1 MTPDVHSPALP
12 ANLRRKRRLGRADR
26 SMAGLWFWEIDRLQ
40 LLLVA
45 ILVAIGLV
53 AVAAASPSAAHRY
66 SNEAAGQLSSMH
78 YFYRQLV
85 WVAIAIPVCLFT
97 SMLSKTE
104 ARRFGL
110 IGAAVFTVMLMA
122 VPLVGVNIN
131 GARRWLEIGMQ
142 FQPSEFLKP
151 FFAVAIAFV
160 LSLKLHD
167 KTLPVGAITFGMT
180 ALVAAFLLMQPDLG
194 QTIIYCSIWG
204 VLMIL
209 SGASKKH
216 MLLLAILGPV
226 LVIGA
231 YFTFDHV
238 ANRIDGFLFGAG
250 DTFQVERAKAT
261 ITAGGWLG
269 VGPGAG
275 EAKFGLPEA
284 HTDYIFSVIGEE
296 FGLIACIAIAMLYF
310 SFVARAIFRLLD
322 EKDLFVLLAAAGITT
337 QFGMQA
343 LINMAVNVNLAPS
356 KGMTLPFIS
365 YGGSSMIALGIGFG
379 LLLAFTRRNPFLA
392 RPSETE
398 MWSDQ

>member
-1 MTPDVHSPALP
+1 MTPDVNSPALP

-26 SMAGLWFWEIDRLQ
+26 SMAGLWFWEIDRLL

-66 SNEAAGQLSSMH
+66 STSTDQLSSMH

-85 WVAIAIPVCLFT
+85 WVLIAAPVCLFT
-97 SMLSKTE
+97 SMLSKIE
-104 ARRFGL
+104 ARRFALAG
-110 IGAAVFTVMLMA
+110 AVFFGALLMA
-122 VPLVGVNIN
+122 VPVAGETIN
-131 GARRWLEIGMQ
+131 GAKRWIDLGMQ

-151 FFAVAIAFV
+151 FFAVAIAWL

-167 KTLPVGAITFGMT
+167 KTLPVGWVTGGVT
-180 ALVAAFLLMQPDLG
+180 ALVALFLLAQPDLG
-194 QTIIYCSIWG
+194 QTIIYVSIWA

-216 MLLLAILGPV
+216 MIFLGILGPA
-226 LVIGA
+226 LLLGA
-231 YFTFDHV
+231 YFMFDHV
-238 ANRIDGFLFGAG
+238 AARIDGFLFGSG

-275 EAKFGLPEA
+275 QAKFGLPEA

-296 FGLIACIAIAMLYF
+296 FGLIACIAIALLF
-310 SFVARAIFRLLD
+310 FTFVARAMFRLLD
-322 EKDLFVLLAAAGITT
+322 EKDLFVMLAAAGITT
-337 QFGMQA
+337 QLGVQA

-365 YGGSSMIALGIGFG
+365 YGGSSMIALGLGFG

-392 RPSETE
+392 RQSDTELWSEG
-398 MWSDQ
+398 

>member
-1 MTPDVHSPALP
+1 MTPDIHSPALP

-40 LLLVA
+40 LLLVT

-66 SNEAAGQLSSMH
+66 STTTEALAPMH
-78 YFYRQLV
+78 YFYRQLI
-85 WVAIAIPVCLFT
+85 WVMIAAPVCLFT
-97 SMLSKTE
+97 SMLSKVE
-104 ARRFGL
+104 ARRFALAGAVIFGL
-110 IGAAVFTVMLMA
+110 LLMA
-122 VPLVGVNIN
+122 VPVAGVTIN
-131 GARRWLEIGMQ
+131 GARRWIDLGMQ

-151 FFAVAIAFV
+151 FFAVGIAWL

-167 KTLPVGAITFGMT
+167 KTLPVGLITGGLT
-180 ALVAAFLLMQPDLG
+180 ALVSALLLMQPDLG
-194 QTIIYCSIWG
+194 QTIIYCSIWA

-216 MLLLAILGPV
+216 MIMLAVLGP
-226 LVIGA
+226 LLIIGA
-231 YFTFDHV
+231 YFGFDHV
-238 ANRIDGFLFGAG
+238 ANRIDGFIFGSG

-296 FGLIACIAIAMLYF
+296 FGLIACLAIALLYF
-310 SFVARAIFRLLD
+310 TFVARAFFRLLD
-322 EKDLFVLLAAAGITT
+322 EKDLFVMLAAAGITT
-337 QFGMQA
+337 QFGVQA

-365 YGGSSMIALGIGFG
+365 YGGSSMIALALGFG

-392 RPSETE
+392 KQSDTE
-398 MWSDQ
+398 MWSGS